1 MTDNLPHPDR
11 HERQPLNWPRIVG
24 ISFVIA
30 LHVAALMLLLMPVA
44 PPGAQVEEEEGVA
57 VTQPRNSLPPG

>member
-1 MTDNLPHPDR
+1 MTETLPHPDSNL
-11 HERQPLNWPRIVG
+11 RQSLNWPRIVG

-44 PPGAQVEEEEGVA
+44 PPGAQAEEEE
-57 VTQPRNSLPPG
+57 VTLVLSLIHI

>member
-1 MTDNLPHPDR
+1 MTEHTPHTDR

-44 PPGAQVEEEEGVA
+44 PPGA
-57 VTQPRNSLPPG
+57 LPA